1 MVAKSLLGIPF
12 KGRGED
18 PSTAF
23 VRAGSITGEAPCA
36 GTLLTESAA
45 ERRAESRALLR
56 VVRTNRLGGAPRLS
70 TSRDETVSAAMTHA
84 RDSCSRETT
93 GWALAGGD
101 CGACPGQ
108 PPANFR
114 RAFSADDVAKPATGR
129 PADAGGSGEECVAAL
144 EGDSGGGGGEGDGDG
159 SGCRPR
165 VLVPSQQAATAV
177 IASVAAAGSPGKA
190 RGPAAAAGSPK
201 GGGAAGRG
209 TGGNVDGAGD
219 GAGRKRRAMD
229 RLREDPAPRTNAL
242 GQVTEEAK
250 KRGRREEKTEGR
262 RDEMGVSD
270 VGR

>member
-177 IASVAAAGSPGKA
+177 IASVAAAGSPG
-190 RGPAAAAGSPK
+190 
-201 GGGAAGRG
+201 
-209 TGGNVDGAGD
+209 
-219 GAGRKRRAMD
+219 
-229 RLREDPAPRTNAL
+229 
-242 GQVTEEAK
+242 
-250 KRGRREEKTEGR
+250 
-262 RDEMGVSD
+262 
-270 VGR
+270 